1 MGNPTQ
7 TDNLV
12 VIGMANAA
20 VAFFANVMIG
30 LQSTYGTNTGGWAN
44 VINDLDDIIYADSL
58 RSLGINSTQTA
69 YYQANSL
76 LNNRRTFTDRT
87 STDYVNILT
96 GVDTSNGIITANY
109 QAIIPE
115 KSFSGNT
122 VANAT
127 ALSNFINTTL
137 NNTTYTSANVATSI
151 EYAVNNGYVGA
162 YSTIDSTSFD
172 FASIQSHIQ
181 DESEN
186 RLALLKTNMLNNKYI
201 R

>member
-151 EYAVNNGYVGA
+151 EYAVNNGYVDA